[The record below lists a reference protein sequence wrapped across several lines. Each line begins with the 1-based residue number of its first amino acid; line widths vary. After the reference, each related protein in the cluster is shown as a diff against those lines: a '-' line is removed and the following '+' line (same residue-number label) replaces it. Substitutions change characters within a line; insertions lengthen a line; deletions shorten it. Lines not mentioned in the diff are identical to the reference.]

1 MVGSFTLTRLW
12 CAKVNNRKI
21 VLEIDNERLDLIVG
35 GQDSPSYAWRT
46 PCVFCTFTYCLFL
59 CARNKPS
66 WVANLCKFHVG
77 KPRNAQNSEKGRSEN
92 AIKISLAPKRR
103 RGRGGGVEG
112 FLWCLTCWTIFS
124 SPQIPR
130 HNWSWRFNETP
141 SPPPASQKVGGGGCC
156 KKNQR
161 TVMEDIAIPLTYPS
175 QPCVYFSKST
185 LFSSPEEP
193 AAISPRHEP
202 K

>member
-46 PCVFCTFTYCLFL
+46 PCVFCAFTYCLFL

-66 WVANLCKFHVG
+66 WVANLCKFRVG
-77 KPRNAQNSEKGRSEN
+77 KPRNAQNSEKWRIEN

-103 RGRGGGVEG
+103 RGRGGGVLMVLNLLNYFFQPPKSHVITDLEDV
-112 FLWCLTCWTIFS
+112 TKR
-124 SPQIPR
+124 PV
-130 HNWSWRFNETP
+130 
-141 SPPPASQKVGGGGCC
+141 PPPPPPKKWEGGGCC

-161 TVMEDIAIPLTYPS
+161 TAMEDIAIPLTDPS

-185 LFSSPEEP
+185 LFSSPEVP

>member
-46 PCVFCTFTYCLFL
+46 PCVFCAFTYCLFL

-66 WVANLCKFHVG
+66 WLANLCKFRVG
-77 KPRNAQNSEKGRSEN
+77 KPRNAQNSEKWRIEN
-92 AIKISLAPKRR
+92 AIKIALAPKRR
-103 RGRGGGVEG
+103 GVGVEG
-112 FLWCLTCWTIFS
+112 FWWCLTCWTIFS

-130 HNWSWRFNETP
+130 HNRSWRCNETP
-141 SPPPASQKVGGGGCC
+141 SSPPPRLPKSERGGDVAR
-156 KKNQR
+156 KIKERQWR
-161 TVMEDIAIPLTYPS
+161 ILRY
-175 QPCVYFSKST
+175 
-185 LFSSPEEP
+185 
-193 AAISPRHEP
+193 H
-202 K
+202 